1 MKKFNLGNSTVRDL
15 NQALHQSSAEKREF
29 LVGNPGGKH
38 SIAVGAIYNTTVMI
52 DGHVGYYCG
61 GMNQNAA
68 ITVNGNAGSG
78 CAENIMSG
86 SVLIKGNASQYCA
99 ATGHGGLVVVEGDTS
114 SRCGISMKGV
124 DIVVGGSIGNLSGF
138 MAQSGCL
145 VVCGDVGEALG
156 DSAYEARF
164 YIGGN
169 VASLG
174 ADCVEKKIEDEHITQ
189 LQNLLRQA
197 GMESIDIS
205 KFRRY
210 GSGRKLY
217 NFNIDNAGDY

>member
-1 MKKFNLGNSTVRDL
+1 MKEFNLGNSPVRDL
-15 NQALHQSSAEKREF
+15 NQALHESSSEKEEF
-29 LVGNPGGKH
+29 LVSNPGGKH
-38 SIAVGAIYNTTVMI
+38 SIAVGAMYDTAVMI
-52 DGHVGYYCG
+52 DGHVGYYCA

-86 SVLIKGNASQYCA
+86 SVRIKGNAAQYCA

-145 VVCGDVGEALG
+145 VVCGDVGDALG

-164 YIGGN
+164 YVGGN

-174 ADCVEKKIEDEHITQ
+174 ADCVEKEIEDEHRVE
-189 LQNLLRQA
+189 LQELLIRA
-197 GMESIDIS
+197 GMQGVDIS
-205 KFRRY
+205 RFKRF

>member
-1 MKKFNLGNSTVRDL
+1 
-15 NQALHQSSAEKREF
+15 
-29 LVGNPGGKH
+29 
-38 SIAVGAIYNTTVMI
+38 
-52 DGHVGYYCG
+52 
-61 GMNQNAA
+61 
-68 ITVNGNAGSG
+68 
-78 CAENIMSG
+78 
-86 SVLIKGNASQYCA
+86 
-99 ATGHGGLVVVEGDTS
+99 
-114 SRCGISMKGV
+114 MKGV

-145 VVCGDVGEALG
+145 VVCGDVGDALG

-174 ADCVEKKIEDEHITQ
+174 ADCVEKEIEDEHRVE
-189 LQNLLRQA
+189 LQELLMRA
-197 GMESIDIS
+197 GMQGVDIS
-205 KFRRY
+205 RFKRY